1 MYFHNLQ
8 KRKQLILEISKRYK
22 AYNIRV
28 LGSVARN
35 EATEKSDIDLLV
47 SFEPGAS
54 LLDQAGLID
63 ELGKTLGTPVDVVSD
78 RALNR
83 FLRESILKEAR
94 PL

>member
-8 KRKQLILEISKRYK
+8 KHKQIILEISKRYK
-22 AYNIRV
+22 AYNVRV
-28 LGSVARN
+28 FGSVARN
-35 EATEKSDIDLLV
+35 ETNENSDIDFLV
-47 SFEPGAS
+47 SFEPKAS

-63 ELGKTLGTPVDVVSD
+63 ELSKALGKPVDVVSD